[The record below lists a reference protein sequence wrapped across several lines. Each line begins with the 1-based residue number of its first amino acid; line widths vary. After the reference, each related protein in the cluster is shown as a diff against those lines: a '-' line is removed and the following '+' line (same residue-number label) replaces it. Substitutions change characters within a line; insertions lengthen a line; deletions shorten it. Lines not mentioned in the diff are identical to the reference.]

1 MYQYQ
6 SALVLGRLPYAQWQ
20 AIDAASLHLLDL
32 FTQYRRCILT
42 LTNTVFDG
50 EVYIDLEPL
59 RSEFST
65 YNGTL
70 ADWFISIGNR
80 ALPTIAKL
88 PKSKVGYVQ
97 YKDAFQAGYRVDT
110 TIIGRKDISISE
122 LESRDDLIVTREST
136 PTVYDQLYSKC
147 LFTVNGYFHPTDY
160 DDDGLYV
167 KDGGRSFRRSRNN
180 QLGIHSFA
188 NIGKVTTIPITM
200 EQIHTSDPDTAL
212 VKKAYLTIPQATPN
226 QSVLLSIGGYLVLPD
241 PQVFWQISD
250 HQYGLSLEHLPY
262 LARYFESVVNLDLS
276 SLPLSV
282 SPIHP
287 ERVSA
292 TELFSDPVVT
302 AYLTLSQSFWI
313 VVDTPHLFFVRR
325 GIETPALPGMFISH
339 SRPIYPLIIGQ
350 GKIGEYWS
358 TLEDGRWSLTVQN
371 SFYRHHIF
379 DTVRAGELTTVTSGL
394 TPMQPF
400 DHSRGWLL
408 EIGAYQDLA

>member
-1 MYQYQ
+1 M
-6 SALVLGRLPYAQWQ
+6 
-20 AIDAASLHLLDL
+20 SLQTI
-32 FTQYRRCILT
+32 FATYRRIVLSLT
-42 LTNTVFDG
+42 HTALTDV
-50 EVYIDLEPL
+50 VYVDLEPL
-59 RSEFST
+59 RAEYST
-65 YNGTL
+65 YPNTL
-70 ADWFISIGNR
+70 NEWFISLGDR

-88 PKSKVGYVQ
+88 PASKVSYLR
-97 YKDAFQAGYRVDT
+97 YRDAFQAGYRADT
-110 TIIGRKDISISE
+110 TIIGRKDISIAE
-122 LESRDDLIVTREST
+122 QEARDDLIITRDAT
-136 PTVYDQLYSKC
+136 PTVYDQLFRQC
-147 LFTVNGYFHPTDY
+147 LISVNGYLHLTDY

-188 NIGKVTTIPITM
+188 DIGAVTLIPITS
-200 EQIHTSDPDTAL
+200 EQIHTSAPEVPLAAKT
-212 VKKAYLTIPQATPN
+212 YLTIPKATPN

-250 HQYGLSLEHLPY
+250 QQYGLSLEHLPY
-262 LARYFESVVNLDLS
+262 LARYFESAVNLDLS

-292 TELFSDPVVT
+292 TELFSDPVVM

-358 TLEDGRWSLTVQN
+358 TLEDGQWSLTVQD